1 MYLISACLCGVNCKY
16 NGANNYNE
24 KCNELFI
31 SGKAV
36 LICPEQLGGLTTPR
50 VPSELQG
57 NAKDVIEVRDIK
69 EANEYGY
76 EIAEDVVESYDC
88 FDDDEDIEQE
98 LEWRIY
104 KIKEGISAD
113 EARAAL
119 GSYDEDGFV
128 AEYCEE
134 EVLS

>member
-1 MYLISACLCGVNCKY
+1 MLVYIFACEGSY
-16 NGANNYNE
+16 
-24 KCNELFI
+24 
-31 SGKAV
+31 
-36 LICPEQLGGLTTPR
+36 GGLYGIYDADI
-50 VPSELQG
+50 V
-57 NAKDVIEVRDIK
+57 EVQDME

-76 EIAEDVVESYDC
+76 EMALGVVESYDC

-104 KIKEGISAD
+104 KIKEGISAE

-119 GSYDEDGFV
+119 GSYDEKGFV

-134 EVLS
+134 EVLN

>member
-1 MYLISACLCGVNCKY
+1 MLVYIFAYEGSYRGLHGMYNEDVVEVQDMEE
-16 NGANNYNE
+16 ANNY
-24 KCNELFI
+24 
-31 SGKAV
+31 
-36 LICPEQLGGLTTPR
+36 
-50 VPSELQG
+50 
-57 NAKDVIEVRDIK
+57 
-69 EANEYGY
+69 GY
-76 EIAEDVVESYDC
+76 EMALGVVESYDC

-134 EVLS
+134 EVLN

>member
-1 MYLISACLCGVNCKY
+1 MLVYIFAYEGSYRGLHGM
-16 NGANNYNE
+16 YNE
-24 KCNELFI
+24 
-31 SGKAV
+31 
-36 LICPEQLGGLTTPR
+36 
-50 VPSELQG
+50 
-57 NAKDVIEVRDIK
+57 DVVEVQDME

-76 EIAEDVVESYDC
+76 EMAQDVVESYDC

-119 GSYDEDGFV
+119 GSYDEEGFV

-134 EVLS
+134 EVLN